1 MSGEDG
7 VAKEIENGVEKLG
20 MCIHSNAL
28 MGGIRIDGRAE
39 NPGPNDNKKH
49 EGKPGGKTR

>member
-1 MSGEDG
+1 MSGEDE
-7 VAKEIENGVEKLG
+7 VAKEIEDRVEKLG

-28 MGGIRIDGRAE
+28 MGGIRIDGRVE

-49 EGKPGGKTR
+49 E